1 MLIDHYFAELDTLTE
16 NTRKVMII
24 DDDSSMTD
32 YLEELCLDLKVEP
45 FVYHEA
51 LVALDN
57 ISLVNPSLI
66 IVDWLMQPMNGL
78 NFMRAVRRKHSKTV
92 FMLFLTGS
100 AQNDTH
106 KKALQHGA
114 TVFLEKAERYS
125 DILEE
130 QIKTLLS
137 ASPSMTQSEQAHLSA
152 LAMNDKEL
160 AVLLDFHQAA
170 QKRIKS
176 GDKLKDIYALMT
188 QPKSKL
194 YPLLNKYFQ
203 LSSQEYI
210 ISYRLYLA
218 SKLLRQLPSTQ
229 DVSDALGYS
238 NSANFSNAFKA
249 KYTAPPLK
257 FIKTLSK

>member
-1 MLIDHYFAELDTLTE
+1 MLIDHYFTELNKLTE
-16 NTRKVMII
+16 NNQKVMIV

-32 YLEELCLDLKVEP
+32 YLEELCLDLGVEP
-45 FVYHEA
+45 YIYHDA
-51 LVALDN
+51 LIALEN
-57 ISLVNPSLI
+57 MSLVSPSLI

-78 NFMRAVRRKHSKTV
+78 NFMRAVRRKHSKSV
-92 FMLFLTGS
+92 FILFLTGS
-100 AQNDTH
+100 AQDDTH

-130 QIKTLLS
+130 QIKTLIG
-137 ASPSMTQSEQAHLSA
+137 AIPNNEHSEQVHLSA
-152 LAMNDKEL
+152 LGMNEKEL
-160 AVLLDFHQAA
+160 AILLDFHQAA

-176 GDKLKDIYALMT
+176 GAKLKEIYALMT

-194 YPLLNKYFQ
+194 NLILSNYFQ

-210 ISYRLYLA
+210 ISYRLFLA
-218 SKLLRQLPSTQ
+218 SKLLHQLPSTQ
-229 DVSDALGYS
+229 EVADVLGYS

-249 KYTAPPLK
+249 KYTVPPLK
-257 FIKTLSK
+257 FLKNTL